1 MVATYG
7 PHRGRNLVIT
17 IMLILVLYAVSVFF
31 YNKFEG
37 WEYLDATYFITMT
50 ITTIGYGDLVPRTV
64 EGKVFTIFLAFI
76 GISLAFLLISSIAN
90 YRQRTIDKH
99 VARRLG
105 VLRGISPLAEVKKG
119 SKKLKT
125 KLEEGL

>member
-1 MVATYG
+1 MVTAYS

-17 IMLILVLYAVSVFF
+17 ILLIIILYAVSVFF

-37 WEYLDATYFITMT
+37 WEYLDAIYFITMT
-50 ITTIGYGDLVPRTV
+50 ITTIGYGDLAPATS
-64 EGKVFTIFLAFI
+64 EGKIFTIFLAFI
-76 GISLAFLLISSIAN
+76 GISLAFLLISSIAS

-99 VARRLG
+99 VARRLS

-119 SKKLKT
+119 SRRLKT